1 MKRIDSFRGDY
12 CFLSNFHPCKIQYE
26 GIEYTS
32 VEHAYQASKSMSW
45 KIRKEI
51 ANLLKPGDAK
61 RMGKNLL
68 IRKDWDT
75 VKLSIMKELV
85 KKKFSIPELQKK
97 LLATGDAEL
106 VEGNWWGDD
115 FWGVCNGRGENYLG
129 KILMEVRNFY
139 ADSIEERRC
148 DELKI

>member
-61 RMGKNLL
+61 RMGITAGINNL
-68 IRKDWDT
+68 
-75 VKLSIMKELV
+75 
-85 KKKFSIPELQKK
+85 
-97 LLATGDAEL
+97 
-106 VEGNWWGDD
+106 
-115 FWGVCNGRGENYLG
+115 
-129 KILMEVRNFY
+129 
-139 ADSIEERRC
+139 
-148 DELKI
+148 